1 MTKPQD
7 DMNLLR
13 DSINQLDA
21 QMLDT
26 LAQRKELAKKIG
38 QRKFGTQS
46 AIRDKDYEQLILADR
61 IQKGRALG
69 LDANYVVHLFNTI
82 IEDSVLS
89 QHVEFQARAN
99 PGNQQDIYNV
109 TFLGE
114 KGSYSHQAAERYFSR
129 HPGKVAEHSCGT
141 FKEAVER
148 VESGQANYAILP
160 IENSTSGGINE
171 VYDLLQYTSL
181 SIVGEIIQPIEH
193 RLLSPFADATLDE
206 ITTLL
211 THPQVHAQCSQFI
224 AKLHNVKVEFCKSTS
239 HAMRQA
245 QEANSHAV
253 AAIGGAVGGS
263 YYNLVPIHD
272 NLANQREN
280 HSRFIILAKDPQKV
294 AGSIP
299 AKTSLLLS
307 TKHEPGA
314 LVEAL
319 LTLKNHGINMTKLES
334 RPINGNPWEEMF
346 YIDVEE
352 NLEDPDME
360 AAIEELR
367 QQTRFFKVLGCY
379 PDAAVDPTEPTSKTL
394 SRRSPKAD
402 KKKVPATP
410 KTDEKPLKK
419 KAYHLVS
426 RQHQAEDTIIQIG
439 DAKIGGDSFVTIAG
453 PCAVES
459 EEQIFDTAR
468 QVKEYGGALLRGG
481 CFKPRTNPYSFQ
493 GMGYEGLDL
502 LEAAGKKYRM
512 PIVTE
517 VMDAEDV
524 VKVARQADMLQI
536 GARNMQNFS
545 LLKEVGKVHRPVFLK
560 RGLMA
565 SLDELL
571 NAAEYILAQGNKQ
584 VILCERGIRT
594 FETATRNTL
603 DLSAVPILKQE
614 THLPIMIDPSHAVGR
629 RDLVAPM
636 AKAAKAVGAH
646 GIMVE
651 IHPNPEVAKSDGPQ
665 ALRFPQYA
673 ELMADLYGED

>member
-13 DSINQLDA
+13 DSINELDA
-21 QMLDT
+21 PMLDT
-26 LAQRKELAKKIG
+26 LAQRKDLAKKIG
-38 QRKFGTQS
+38 QRKFGSKS

-61 IQKGRALG
+61 IQKGRDLG

-99 PGNQQDIYNV
+99 PSNQKEIYNV

-114 KGSYSHQAAERYFSR
+114 KGSYSHQAAERFFSR
-129 HPGKVAEHSCGT
+129 HPGKVSEHSCGT

-148 VESGQANYAILP
+148 VESGQANYAVLP

-181 SIVGEIIQPIEH
+181 SLVGEIIQPIEH

-211 THPQVHAQCSQFI
+211 THPQVHAQCSEFI
-224 AKLHNVKVEFCKSTS
+224 AKLPNVKVEFCKSTS
-239 HAMRQA
+239 HAMLHA
-245 QEANSHAV
+245 QEAKSHSI

-263 YYNLVPIHD
+263 YYDLVPIHD

-280 HSRFIILAKDPQKV
+280 HSRFIILAKDQQKV

-299 AKTSLLLS
+299 AKTSFLLS

-314 LVEAL
+314 LVETL

-334 RPINGNPWEEMF
+334 RPIHGNPWEEMF
-346 YIDVEE
+346 YMDVEA
-352 NLEDPDME
+352 NLEDADME

-367 QQTRFFKVLGCY
+367 QQTRFFKILGCY
-379 PDAAVDPTEPTSKTL
+379 PDAAVDPTEPSSKTL
-394 SRRSPKAD
+394 SRRSPKAA
-402 KKKVPATP
+402 KKKAPATP
-410 KTDEKPLKK
+410 KADKSAKK

-426 RQHQAEDTIIQIG
+426 RQHQEEDTIIQLG
-439 DAKIGGDSFVTIAG
+439 EAKIGGDSFVTIAG

-468 QVKEYGGALLRGG
+468 QVKEYCGELLRGG

-493 GMGYEGLDL
+493 GMGYEGLGFM
-502 LEAAGKKYRM
+502 EAAGKQYRM
-512 PIVTE
+512 ANVHE
-517 VMDAEDV
+517 GVEAQD
-524 VKVARQADMLQI
+524 VARLYRRTDLLTY
-536 GARNMQNFS
+536 GART
-545 LLKEVGKVHRPVFLK
+545 
-560 RGLMA
+560 
-565 SLDELL
+565 
-571 NAAEYILAQGNKQ
+571 Q
-584 VILCERGIRT
+584 VYC
-594 FETATRNTL
+594 TR
-603 DLSAVPILKQE
+603 A
-614 THLPIMIDPSHAVGR
+614 
-629 RDLVAPM
+629 
-636 AKAAKAVGAH
+636 
-646 GIMVE
+646 
-651 IHPNPEVAKSDGPQ
+651 
-665 ALRFPQYA
+665 
-673 ELMADLYGED
+673 